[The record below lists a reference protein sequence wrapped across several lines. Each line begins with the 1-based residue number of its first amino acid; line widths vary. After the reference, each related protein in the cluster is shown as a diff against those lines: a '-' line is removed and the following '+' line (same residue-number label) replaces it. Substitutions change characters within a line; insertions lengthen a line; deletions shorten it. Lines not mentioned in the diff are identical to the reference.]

1 MTRTVEKIAN
11 DVKALPD
18 AELDELLSWLADF
31 EAERMDAWDKTIA
44 ADSQPG
50 GRLDGLLARVKDDIV
65 RPSFIVHH
73 SHLGVPSC
81 SSSVRACGLKVA
93 ACSLPAGF
101 ARLTH
106 RG

>member
-1 MTRTVEKIAN
+1 MTRTVEKIVN

-50 GRLDGLLARVKDDIV
+50 GRLDGLLARVKDDIA
-65 RPSFIVHH
+65 RPSSIVRRSNSPSFPRSP
-73 SHLGVPSC
+73 SHLGALGGSI
-81 SSSVRACGLKVA
+81 RRLA
-93 ACSLPAGF
+93 A
-101 ARLTH
+101 
-106 RG
+106 